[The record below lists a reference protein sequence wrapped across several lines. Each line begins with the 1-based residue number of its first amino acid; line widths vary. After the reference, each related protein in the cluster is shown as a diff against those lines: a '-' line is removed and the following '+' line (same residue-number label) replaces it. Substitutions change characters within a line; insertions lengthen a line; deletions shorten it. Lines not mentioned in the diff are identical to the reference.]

1 MQQVKGDDYT
11 TACLLNYLYF
21 KKYYKLI
28 AIDLTKQEKL
38 YADPKT
44 MQQINFTGNLDR
56 PEGSTMFF
64 IIEEAKVIVLAF
76 SKGTVEVL

>member
-56 PEGSTMFF
+56 PEGSTMFS
-64 IIEEAKVIVLAF
+64 L
-76 SKGTVEVL
+76 SKRQK